1 MARFPYPDER
11 SSQAVLTR
19 TPVPLNVFRMLAHAP
34 AVAEPAID
42 LGVALLS
49 ATSLPARLR
58 EAVILSVAGRVGCAY
73 EQAQHTPVAER
84 CGMTP
89 EQTAATVE
97 GTVHIDG
104 LTEDE
109 EVALA
114 ATGELVR
121 EHTLDHATVSAL
133 RQALG
138 ERQAVELI
146 MLTGYY
152 VMLANLLNALEVDSE
167 SAGDQIASAI
177 SELSGKQRE
186 TLSPP
191 SRGDAS

>member
-58 EAVILSVAGRVGCAY
+58 EAVILSVAGQVGCLY
-73 EQAQHTPVAER
+73 EQLQHAPIAER
-84 CGMTP
+84 TGMTP
-89 EQTAATVE
+89 EQAAATVD

-104 LTEDE
+104 LTKAE

-114 ATGELVR
+114 ATRELVR

-146 MLTGYY
+146 MLIGYY
-152 VMLANLLNALEVDSE
+152 AMLANLLNALEVDFE
-167 SAGDQIASAI
+167 SASDEIASAI
-177 SELSGKQRE
+177 AELSGKQRE

>member
-1 MARFPYPDER
+1 MARFPYPDEP

-89 EQTAATVE
+89 EQAAATVD
-97 GTVHIDG
+97 GNVHIDG
-104 LTEDE
+104 LTEVE

-121 EHTLDHATVSAL
+121 EHTLDHVTVSAL

-138 ERQAVELI
+138 ERQAVEMI

-167 SAGDQIASAI
+167 SVGDQIASAI

-186 TLSPP
+186 TLSPH

>member
-19 TPVPLNVFRMLAHAP
+19 SPVPLNVFRMLAHAP
-34 AVAEPAID
+34 AVAEPTID

-49 ATSLPARLR
+49 ATGLPARLR
-58 EAVILSVAGRVGCAY
+58 EAVILSVAGRLGCSY
-73 EQAQHTPVAER
+73 EQVQHAPIAER
-84 CGMTP
+84 SGMTS
-89 EQTAATVE
+89 EQAAATVD

-104 LTEDE
+104 FTEAE

-114 ATGELVR
+114 ATRELVR
-121 EHTLDHATVSAL
+121 EHTLEHATVSAL

-146 MLTGYY
+146 MLIGYY
-152 VMLANLLNALEVDSE
+152 VMLANLLNALEVDFE
-167 SAGDQIASAI
+167 SASDEIASAI
-177 SELSGKQRE
+177 SELSGQQRG
-186 TLSPP
+186 TQSPHTQ
-191 SRGDAS
+191 GDAS

>member
-1 MARFPYPDER
+1 MVRFPYPDER

-34 AVAEPAID
+34 AVAEPTID

-49 ATSLPARLR
+49 ATNLPARLR

-73 EQAQHTPVAER
+73 EQVQHTPIAER

-89 EQTAATVE
+89 EQAAATVD
-97 GTVHIDG
+97 GTAHIDG
-104 LTEDE
+104 LTEAE

-121 EHTLDHATVSAL
+121 EHTLDHATVAAL
-133 RQALG
+133 RHALG

-146 MLTGYY
+146 MLIGYY

-167 SAGDQIASAI
+167 SASDQIASAI
-177 SELSGKQRE
+177 SGLSGKQRE
-186 TLSPP
+186 TLSRP
-191 SRGDAS
+191 SQGNAS